1 MHRGD
6 DISRQ
11 LHHRPDNW
19 SSLAFLEWIYGEFCS
34 IPRNRGDHRQLQYS
48 SSHARCDRG
57 VLARSHG
64 GRSIELHVV
73 DNASPN
79 GDASVL
85 SAALAE
91 RGWTSRVH
99 LRSETQNHGFGRGN
113 NLVLTELMRRARR
126 RLPMRSCSIPT
137 PGLIMRPLPS
147 WPTFS
152 MLIRAAAAAGA
163 SISSP
168 EGVPVASAFRFPG
181 IVSTFASALCLG
193 PVSRLLRA
201 WEVSLPPAM
210 GTQRVDW
217 VPGAAVML
225 RLSAVQRAGY
235 FDPSYFLYF
244 EEVDLMRQLTR
255 QGGEVWHVGEARVA
269 HTEGAATGVRGAS
282 TRRLPAYWYHSWQHY
297 FDKNRAAAVW
307 PCSSRRPG
315 TPALPPMASSPRC
328 AVASPMRRS
337 GSMAISGDSRSGRC
351 SGSGRCPMSEVE
363 MDLELRDAA
372 GVSNCNP
379 TDIGFWALVAEDFRT
394 NDSDW
399 TSQGLLGAVL
409 ASLCQLANVGA
420 QQTAAGAAD
429 RCLSRHVQ
437 GEPMVRRDHAALHRT
452 GGASGAHRPLRG
464 HGPRGALDR
473 K

>member
-1 MHRGD
+1 MNSVPSPEIAVIIVNYNTAALTLD
-6 DISRQ
+6 AIES
-11 LHHRPDNW
+11 
-19 SSLAFLEWIYGEFCS
+19 
-34 IPRNRGDHRQLQYS
+34 
-48 SSHARCDRG
+48 

-113 NLVLTELMRRARR
+113 NLVLTELMRRAAPPAYAFLLNPDA
-126 RLPMRSCSIPT
+126 RLDNEAVAVLADFLDAHP
-137 PGLIMRPLPS
+137 
-147 WPTFS
+147 
-152 MLIRAAAAAGA
+152 AAAAAGA

-297 FDKNRAAAVW
+297 FDKNRGRGMALLVAAAW
-307 PCSSRRPG
+307 YTGAAANGIIAALRGRQPDAPKRFYGDFWRLAIRP
-315 TPALPPMASSPRC
+315 
-328 AVASPMRRS
+328 
-337 GSMAISGDSRSGRC
+337 
-351 SGSGRCPMSEVE
+351 
-363 MDLELRDAA
+363 
-372 GVSNCNP
+372 
-379 TDIGFWALVAEDFRT
+379 
-394 NDSDW
+394 
-399 TSQGLLGAVL
+399 LLGL
-409 ASLCQLANVGA
+409 
-420 QQTAAGAAD
+420 
-429 RCLSRHVQ
+429 
-437 GEPMVRRDHAALHRT
+437 
-452 GGASGAHRPLRG
+452 RPL
-464 HGPRGALDR
+464 PDE
-473 K
+473 